1 MLSTTSTY
9 ALRALSRLALEPEG
23 GSLLGRDLARE
34 AHVPEQ
40 YLPKLML
47 VLRHAGLVGA
57 ARGTGGGYHLERSPR
72 QIRLLEVV
80 EAFEGP
86 VGEPGCLLG
95 VNPVC
100 METNPCAGHTAW
112 KRVRDEYL
120 RFLTQTTI
128 EDLAA
133 RKPERWMPVKDPG
146 SGGQP

>member
-9 ALRALSRLALEPEG
+9 ALRALSRLAREPLG
-23 GSLLGRDLARE
+23 DPMLGRDLARD

-47 VLRHAGLVGA
+47 TLRHAGLVGA
-57 ARGTGGGYHLERSPR
+57 ARGTGGGYHLERAPR

-80 EAFEGP
+80 EAFDGP
-86 VGEPGCLLG
+86 LGEPGCLLG

-100 METNPCAGHTAW
+100 VETNSCAAHVAW
-112 KRVRDEYL
+112 KRVRDEYV

-133 RKPERWMPVKDPG
+133 SVGRAIEFP
-146 SGGQP
+146 GGQP

>member
-1 MLSTTSTY
+1 MLSTTSAY
-9 ALRALSRLALEPEG
+9 ALRALGRLAREPQG

-47 VLRHAGLVGA
+47 MLRHAGLVGA
-57 ARGTGGGYHLERSPR
+57 ARGTGGGYRLERAPK

-80 EAFEGP
+80 EVFDGP
-86 VGEPGCLLG
+86 LGEPGCLLG

-100 METNPCAGHTAW
+100 GETNACAAHAAW
-112 KRVRDEYL
+112 KRVRDEYMQ
-120 RFLTQTTI
+120 FLAQTTI

-133 RKPERWMPVKDPG
+133 SASGHAMEFP
-146 SGGQP
+146 GGQP